1 MKTLNFARRSPM
13 GRLVGQGRA
22 RVLGRISRFAGHFQ
36 QAISNLEFLGLATG
50 TVANVTLLLSLLNY
64 QTGTSFQKGGN
75 LT

>member
-1 MKTLNFARRSPM
+1 M
-13 GRLVGQGRA
+13 
-22 RVLGRISRFAGHFQ
+22 LGRISRFAGHFQ

-50 TVANVTLLLSLLNY
+50 TVANVTLLLSPLNY